1 MLTGGQA
8 RSGHV
13 HELIS
18 FVARRDDFFYN
29 EITARRGLHSHIA
42 NFINH
47 VDTLHPPV
55 LVRETK
61 DYIVSVARGIY
72 TPANWL
78 LYTSNQVS
86 GQGQVDISSEV
97 NVVSN

>member
-29 EITARRGLHSHIA
+29 EISARRGLHTHIA
-42 NFINH
+42 NFVNR
-47 VDTLHPPV
+47 VDTQHPPV
-55 LVRETK
+55 LLRDTRDFIVAGFETE
-61 DYIVSVARGIY
+61 
-72 TPANWL
+72 L
-78 LYTSNQVS
+78 LHTHYEQVS
-86 GQGQVDISSEV
+86 GQGREAISFDV